1 MATVTPGYQWTSG
14 EVVTPA
20 KMNSAAT
27 PTVALADNEVTSA
40 KILAGA
46 VTNVKLASDL
56 DASKLT
62 TGTLPA
68 DRIGAEAIT
77 AARLAPAAVEAAKL
91 APAAV
96 TPAAM
101 SGGQSGAAPVYG
113 VRAWVNIDGDFT
125 NRTGNAY
132 SRSGTTVTVTRAAH
146 GLATG
151 NKLVI
156 ASATDAGLN
165 TAANTASQQITVVDA
180 NTFTFTTA
188 ATGATTGTL
197 AFRRGIRS
205 AGNVESVERNGTG
218 HYTVTFATAMPDA
231 NYAVSALTYNI
242 TPAGSSNNR
251 VVGIRDGSSKT
262 TTQVVLQIT
271 SSTGT
276 GSDQDDVSL
285 MVVR

>member
-1 MATVTPGYQWTSG
+1 MATVTVTPGYVWTSG

-27 PTVALADNEVTSA
+27 PSASATLTDGEVTNA
-40 KILAGA
+40 KVATGIDAG
-46 VTNVKLASDL
+46 
-56 DASKLT
+56 KLT

-68 DRIGAEAIT
+68 DRIGAAAIN
-77 AARLAPAAVEAAKL
+77 ASRLASDAVETAKIL
-91 APAAV
+91 NAAV
-96 TPAAM
+96 TPAKL
-101 SGGQSGAAPVYG
+101 SGAQSGSAPIYG
-113 VRAWVNIDGDFT
+113 VRAWVNFDGAFT
-125 NRTGNAY
+125 NRTSNAY
-132 SRSGTTVTVTRAAH
+132 SRSGTTVTVTRTAH

-156 ASATDAGLN
+156 SSATDSGLD
-165 TAANTASQQITVVDA
+165 TAANTASQEITVVDA

-218 HYTVTFATAMPDA
+218 HYTVTFATAMPDE

-242 TPAGSSNNR
+242 TPAGSNNNR
-251 VVGIRDGSSKT
+251 VVGIRDGSAKT

-276 GSDQDDVSL
+276 CTDQDDVSL

>member
-1 MATVTPGYQWTSG
+1 MANVTPGIQFVSG
-14 EVVTPA
+14 ETVTPA
-20 KMNSAAT
+20 KLNAAAT
-27 PTVALADNEVTSA
+27 PTVVVANGEVTTARLAD
-40 KILAGA
+40 GA
-46 VTNVKLASDL
+46 VTNVKVASGL

-68 DRIGAEAIT
+68 DRIGTEAIT

-101 SGGQSGAAPVYG
+101 SGGQSGAAPVFG
-113 VRAWVNIDGDFT
+113 VRAWVNFDGDFT

-156 ASATDAGLN
+156 ASATDAALN
-165 TAANTASQQITVVDA
+165 TATNTASQEITVVDA

-197 AFRRGIRS
+197 AFRLGIRAS
-205 AGNVESVERNGTG
+205 GNVASVARNNSGR
-218 HYTVTFATAMPDA
+218 YSVTFATDMPDTS
-231 NYAVSALTYNI
+231 YAVTGGGHVSSISNLVQRTLTVA
-242 TPAGSSNNR
+242 TASVTTSGFECSLSDATNNNYEDAE
-251 VVGIRDGSSKT
+251 VHAIVIR
-262 TTQVVLQIT
+262 
-271 SSTGT
+271 
-276 GSDQDDVSL
+276 
-285 MVVR
+285 